1 MIEIPVIDLSP
12 FLAGAPEGAGAVRAI
27 RDACEEIGFF
37 CIVGHGVPD
46 ATIES
51 IKERS
56 RAFFDRDDTEKRR
69 YATAGAVPGGV
80 TYSPIASEA
89 LAASR
94 GERTP
99 GDLKQMLDYGPGW
112 PGNPWPDEPAGLR
125 EAHEAYFAALGVL
138 AGHLRRAFALA
149 AGLPADAFEPFVQE
163 PPFVAARDR
172 LPRADR
178 ASRAGSAA
186 RG

>member
-1 MIEIPVIDLSP
+1 MPATIEIPVIDLSP

-56 RAFFDRDDTEKRR
+56 RAFFDRDDAEKRR

-80 TYSPIASEA
+80 TYSPVASEA

-112 PGNPWPDEPAGLR
+112 PGNPWPEEPAGLR
-125 EAHEAYFAALGVL
+125 EAHEAYFDGA
-138 AGHLRRAFALA
+138 RRARRA
-149 AGLPADAFEPFVQE
+149 P
-163 PPFVAARDR
+163 AARVRARRGAPGRR
-172 LPRADR
+172 LRAR
-178 ASRAGSAA
+178 RSGTTFRRCA
-186 RG
+186 